1 MLTNLLLAMA
11 MASPSGGVP
20 ASGSGAV
27 SSPGSM
33 VPASRLEFVEN
44 RGQWPSEARF
54 MAELG
59 GMTLWLTE
67 SGSVMDVHS
76 LSEVSPVL
84 TGSDGGRATRLRRGH
99 IVRSEFVGSDGKP
112 VAGSVAGVG
121 ESRSETV
128 RHYYLGNDP
137 SRHAEFVPAYGE
149 VHVSGLYPGVDARW
163 YDDGGN
169 IRYDLLLAPGAD
181 PSQIRLRHLGAD
193 RVSVTRDGDLRLDTS
208 LGPVYERGLEIYQDL
223 PSGRRRVEGSYRLHG
238 DGTVGFAVGDHDPT
252 RGLVIDPLLWA
263 NAVGGAGF
271 GSSTHGGVTFAPQ
284 GSVVFAGW
292 NDRSDFPTGDN
303 GGYTLAG
310 RYDAYVAR
318 FSPDGQR
325 LQLVVMIG
333 GSHDDWLFDVD
344 VDDLGA
350 IYACGISRS
359 FNFPTTAGLQ
369 ASFGG
374 ALEDG
379 IALKLNPDGSRS
391 WSTYIGGGGLDAAF
405 AMCVLPNRAV
415 LVAGETRSANFPAS
429 IGVVKP
435 AFSGSVN
442 GFVVRIHQSG
452 TTFGFRTL
460 VGGSDAILTGI
471 KARPNGNVI
480 VSGLVAAG
488 DLPVTGNA
496 IQSTM
501 RGASDAFVCEM
512 NSSATQMV
520 YSTYYGGSG
529 EEIGLAPTFYG
540 GARAIVDIDAAGDV
554 LLGFSSDSMDML
566 ASHMF
571 HHGAPAAGTMNLIV
585 ARLRLDGSIPRS
597 VAILGDNGHVSPW
610 AMTSTSQGSVA
621 IALEV
626 RGPGGGLPLT
636 VDAWQ
641 NWAGGT
647 SDGYVCRLSADLE
660 AIQFGTYGGNYTEG
674 GDYYSGVALREGV
687 IAISGSTF
695 RNGFVRTGT
704 FGPGSDFGWMSWV
717 ALAIVRQPLRLWNFD
732 SAEIDELVEHRFQA
746 RVDGDPANPGDI
758 AFSLDF
764 APDGATIHP
773 TTGWFSWTPTEEQ
786 GPGVYTF
793 EVVATDGAETAYKEI
808 TLVVREV
815 SDNNPPMLNPIG
827 NKSGATGYPV
837 TFTATAS
844 DPDAGQSLTF
854 SLENS
859 PSGAGIHP
867 NTGAFSWTPSTPG
880 TYNVT
885 VKVAD
890 DGFPPL
896 SDSETFQIVVTNLG
910 VDTLTLDPTSVVGVA
925 QNSTGTVAL
934 NQPAPSGGV
943 SVALASDNQP
953 VGGVPSAVSVPEGQ
967 SSATFTV
974 TTTAVSSPTN
984 VTITATL
991 GNSKQAVLAVN
1002 PPSLGSFQIAPL
1014 PIVPGQSTL
1023 GIVEL
1028 NGAAPAGGRQYSVTA
1043 SHPDLVTVPATI
1055 TIPAGDAQYVFPIQT
1070 HTGDPG
1076 AVVTITVSRP
1086 GDTLSADLS
1095 FFSVQAPPTLAP
1107 HAISSGTVVVSKPLD
1122 TDVTAALSTSNSNLT
1137 IPSSVTILAGQTSA
1151 TFPITAGAGTGPTTI
1166 TATLPPPIN
1175 QQTTAVVVVSGDPW
1189 VEGSATMN
1197 GRANLEGVAAV
1208 LQLRDPGTGAVVAT
1222 YPTTLGAGGTFAV
1235 QVAQSG
1241 TFDLA
1246 LKLPT
1251 SLRRKVSGVAIDP
1264 ATGATGVSFALTN
1277 GDVNGD
1283 NAVSIADFLQLRAAY
1298 GSSTGSGTWNPN
1310 ADLNGD
1316 GSVGLA
1322 DFLILRAA
1330 FGRSGD

>member
-27 SSPGSM
+27 SSPASM

-181 PSQIRLRHLGAD
+181 PSQIRLRHLGTD

-238 DGTVGFAVGDHDPT
+238 DGTVGFEVGDHDPT

-263 NAVGGAGF
+263 ASFGGAGASAAAYDVKIDGDGNIVF
-271 GSSTHGGVTFAPQ
+271 GGM
-284 GSVVFAGW
+284 
-292 NDRSDFPTGDN
+292 NDRSDFPAGLN
-303 GGYTLAG
+303 GAYTLAG
-310 RYDAYVAR
+310 GRDVCVVR
-318 FSPDGQR
+318 VSSDGLTR
-325 LQLVVMIG
+325 QLVVMFG
-333 GSHDDWLFDVD
+333 GNQEDYPNEIALDES
-344 VDDLGA
+344 GA
-350 IYACGISRS
+350 VVVSGVTSS
-359 FNFPTTAGLQ
+359 TNMPTTAGLQ
-369 ASFGG
+369 VNFGG
-374 ALEDG
+374 DWDG
-379 IALKLNPDGSRS
+379 LGLKLNANGTRV
-391 WSTYIGGGGLDAAF
+391 WSTYVGGSGRDESTGVAILSNGAV
-405 AMCVLPNRAV
+405 VL
-415 LVAGETRSANFPAS
+415 AGESASANFPTS
-429 IGVVKP
+429 LGVVKP
-435 AFSGSVN
+435 TFSGTMN
-442 GFVVRIHQSG
+442 GFLVRVHQSG

-460 VGGSDAILTGI
+460 FGGSNSKLFRV
-471 KARPNGNVI
+471 KVRPSGTLV
-480 VSGLVAAG
+480 VSGTILSN
-488 DLPVTGNA
+488 DLATTPNA
-496 IQSTM
+496 LQSALW
-501 RGASDAFVCEM
+501 GESDAFVAEV
-512 NSSATQMV
+512 NSSATQV
-520 YSTYYGGSG
+520 LYASYYGGSG
-529 EEIGLAPTFYG
+529 ADHAAS
-540 GARAIVDIDAAGDV
+540 GASVRKSAYCDVDDNGDV
-554 LLGFSSDSMDML
+554 LLAFPSSVFDM
-566 ASHMF
+566 
-571 HHGAPAAGTMNLIV
+571 PAARVYQFGSPSPTTLNLVV
-585 ARLRLDGSIPRS
+585 ARLRLDGSVPLAVAVLGGSSNEIPRG
-597 VAILGDNGHVSPW
+597 VVS
-610 AMTSTSQGSVA
+610 TRLGSVA
-621 IALEV
+621 VAVETRNGGAGLPITADAMQ
-626 RGPGGGLPLT
+626 GFGGG
-636 VDAWQ
+636 
-641 NWAGGT
+641 AG
-647 SDGYVCRLSADLE
+647 DGYACRLSADF
-660 AIQFGTYGGNYTEG
+660 ATVQYGTYGGADFDP
-674 GDYYSGVALREGV
+674 GDAFTGVALRNGV
-687 IAISGSTF
+687 LAISGYTWNDGLYHTISH
-695 RNGFVRTGT
+695 
-704 FGPGSDFGWMSWV
+704 GPGTNNGWTAWIAAV
-717 ALAIVRQPLRLWNFD
+717 DTRQPLRVWNFD

-1028 NGAAPAGGRQYSVTA
+1028 NGAAPAGGRQYSVAA

-1055 TIPAGDAQYVFPIQT
+1055 TVPAGQSQYVFPIQT
-1070 HTGDPG
+1070 SDSDPD
-1076 AVVTITVSRP
+1076 AVVTITLSRP
-1086 GDTLSADLS
+1086 GDTMSADLS

-1122 TDVTAALSTSNSNLT
+1122 ADVTAFLSTSNSNLT

-1189 VEGSATMN
+1189 VEGTATMN